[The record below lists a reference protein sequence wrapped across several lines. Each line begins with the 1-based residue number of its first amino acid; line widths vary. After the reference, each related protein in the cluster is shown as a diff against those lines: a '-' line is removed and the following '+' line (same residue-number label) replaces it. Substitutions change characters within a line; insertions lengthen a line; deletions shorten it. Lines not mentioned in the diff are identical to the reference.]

1 MLAQHNIPLSLAD
14 ELTLLF
20 CDTFPD
26 RDIAKMFSSRRTNTA
41 CTLNGA
47 IASVLQQNLVD
58 SMKRCP
64 FTLYID
70 GSTDTGVVKMNPLT
84 VRIFNV
90 EYGMVHTQFL
100 DMCMS
105 SQSTAEG
112 IFTKMQ
118 EALQKH
124 EIPWLN
130 CVGVSVDNTFGK
142 YELQ

>member
-1 MLAQHNIPLSLAD
+1 MLI
-14 ELTLLF
+14 
-20 CDTFPD
+20 
-26 RDIAKMFSSRRTNTA
+26 
-41 CTLNGA
+41 
-47 IASVLQQNLVD
+47 
-58 SMKRCP
+58 
-64 FTLYID
+64 TLYID

-84 VRIFNV
+84 VGIFNV
-90 EYGMVHTQFL
+90 EYCMVHTQFL

-118 EALQKH
+118 EALLKH